1 MADRLSI
8 TRDDPG
14 GIPLDE
20 WTRYLAGSAVVRP
33 VPAREGINPFTKQPA
48 VFRPPAGAA
57 VFRTAGGDA
66 SIEYRDGELVVSAA
80 TEHAM
85 AVAGEIARAMRARV
99 TTVE

>member
-20 WTRYLAGSAVVRP
+20 WLQYIAASAVVRP
-33 VPAREGINPFTKQPA
+33 VPPRDGVNPFTKQPT

-57 VFRTAGGDA
+57 VFRTVGGDCF
-66 SIEYRDGELVVSAA
+66 IEYRDGELLLSGA
-80 TEHAM
+80 TEHAT
-85 AVAGEIARAMRARV
+85 AVASEIARAMRARV
-99 TTVE
+99 NVVE